1 MHPKNSNHFNSS
13 LRHQST
19 LPTAASHGFALPLIV
34 ITGLFLMVGG
44 MAMMARTFGAFRG
57 SIRSSQFM
65 QAQEIAETGMAKV
78 INQLNTSHR
87 YLWLNC
93 HRHDLTT
100 PAFDPA
106 STCKDKGATALG
118 NWGTRG
124 TAPNLPA
131 ATCSP
136 LAANTYGSTITKQ
149 EIVTA
154 KKDSIDVRIG
164 DWRVESYTY
173 YGNNFDGGEGLL
185 RVSGRMTSADGA
197 KELATATIEQRVQVR
212 GKPCGAA
219 VSSTATRSSVPG
231 LLAKTM
237 NLGGNDVLGLGAD
250 VYCTECDTTG
260 TNASAL
266 GQESGNS
273 QVHGEIFRG
282 EIQMPPVPQFPAHL
296 IHAVEEGAI
305 VTTTQN
311 VTIQA
316 ETTAN
321 TSFDIYCDSGAQCSN
336 PPQIMRD
343 TGARKPMC
351 VSDSQSP
358 PVSHCLIS
366 SITGNGDI
374 TINTNGGT
382 NPVRLYISGDIVS
395 NGTGNITSDGGP
407 TDVALFSTDN
417 TCGNSVSKGIPT
429 FNRSWDISGASSLS
443 AFIYAPCAK
452 VGINGGAQ
460 TPSCTSSPGALAPTN
475 PNFTPLSGGRVDCD
489 SGDINGAV
497 WASVWDGSNSNNAEI
512 TVPANMATLL
522 VQAFGE
528 EFNIGAND
536 FVGVG
541 IKDWASFRAF

>member
-1 MHPKNSNHFNSS
+1 MKTRFKSLPK
-13 LRHQST
+13 QSE
-19 LPTAASHGFALPLIV
+19 GFALPLIV
-34 ITGLFLMVGG
+34 IVGMFLMVGG
-44 MAMMARTFGAFRG
+44 MAMLTRTFGAFRG
-57 SIRSSQFM
+57 SIRSSQHN

-78 INQLNTSHR
+78 INQLNTTHR

-93 HRHDLTT
+93 HRHDLNT

-106 STCKDKGATALG
+106 SSCKDKSATSLG
-118 NWGTRG
+118 NWGTGG
-124 TAPNLPA
+124 TAPSLNA

-136 LAANTYGSTITKQ
+136 LNPNTYASTITKDG
-149 EIVTA
+149 IVTA
-154 KKDSIDVRIG
+154 QEDSIDVRIG

-173 YGNNFDGGEGLL
+173 FGNNFDGGEGLL
-185 RVSGRMTSADGA
+185 RVSGRMTSEDGA
-197 KELATATIEQRVQVR
+197 KELATATIEQRLQVR

-219 VSSTATRSSVPG
+219 VNSTAARSSVPG

-237 NLGGNDVLGLGAD
+237 DLGNNDVLGLGAD

-260 TNASAL
+260 TNAAAL
-266 GQESGNS
+266 GQSSGS
-273 QVHGEIFRG
+273 QVHGDIFRG

-296 IHAVEEGAI
+296 INAVEEGAI
-305 VTTTQN
+305 VTTTEN

-316 ETTAN
+316 ATTAN
-321 TSFDIYCDSGAQCSN
+321 TSFDIYCDSGALCSN
-336 PPQIMRD
+336 PPEIVRD
-343 TGARKPMC
+343 LGATRPMC
-351 VSDSQSP
+351 VSDSQTP

-382 NPVRLYISGDIVS
+382 NPVRLYISGHIVS
-395 NGTGNITSDGGP
+395 TGTGKITSDGGP
-407 TDVALFSTDN
+407 TDVAMFSTEN
-417 TCGNSVSKGIPT
+417 TCGNSVSRGIRN

-460 TPSCTSSPGALAPTN
+460 TPSCTSSPGAPAPPN
-475 PNFTPLSGGRVDCD
+475 PNSSALSGGRVDCN

-497 WASVWDGSNSNNAEI
+497 WASVWDGSNSTNAEI

-522 VQAFGE
+522 VQAFGA
-528 EFNIGAND
+528 EFGVGTSD
-536 FVGVG
+536 FVGIG
-541 IKDWASFRAF
+541 IKDWSSFRAF